1 MVLPLYSLL
10 PLHQQNRVFEPAPN
24 NRTRKIILSTNIAE
38 TSVTVPG
45 VRIVVDCGKAKLK
58 QFRPKLGLESLLVK
72 PISKSSASQR
82 TGRACREAPGKCF
95 RLYTVDEA
103 KAMKE
108 TTKPEILRT
117 DVANAM
123 LILKARGQD
132 DVVNFN
138 YLTPP
143 KTEALQKALEQ
154 LFSLGALDNRG
165 KITPLGRDMAKLPL
179 APPLARVLLAAADP
193 SLNCLAEVIDVIAAL
208 SSENLFPMAVN
219 DDDDGG
225 RYEAMQEARRAFHR
239 SEGDHIMLLEVVRAF
254 EAAQTAAKTASDR
267 KSWCDTHFISAR
279 AMHGLLDIR
288 KQLRQ
293 YCSSLPGV
301 TEATWEASARADVI
315 ISPDLAERVLKAFLR
330 GYFHQTARA
339 APDGGYLTVLGH
351 QPVAIHPASTLF
363 GSGDLPLKQ
372 QPREAIVY
380 HEYVFTTKPFAR
392 WCSAVQLDWVAD
404 ASPGYLRGG
413 V

>member
-58 QFRPKLGLESLLVK
+58 QFRPKLGLESLLIK

-154 LFSLGALDNRG
+154 LFSLGALDNGG
-165 KITPLGRDMAKLPL
+165 KITPLGRSMAKLPL
-179 APPLARVLLAAADP
+179 APPLACVLLAAAEP
-193 SLNCLAEVIDVIAAL
+193 SLNCLAEAVDVIAAL
-208 SSENLFPMAVN
+208 SSESLFPMVTN
-219 DDDDGG
+219 DDNDGQ
-225 RYEAMQEARRAFHR
+225 YEAVQEARRAFHR

-254 EAAQTAAKTASDR
+254 EAAQTAAKTGSDR
-267 KSWCDTHFISAR
+267 KSWCDAHSISAR

-293 YCSSLPGV
+293 YCTSLPGV
-301 TEATWEASARADVI
+301 TEATWESSARADAVV
-315 ISPDLAERVLKAFLR
+315 SPDLAERVLKAFLR

-351 QPVAIHPASTLF
+351 QPVAIHPTSTLF
-363 GSGDLPLKQ
+363 GSGDHLHKRQ
-372 QPREAIVY
+372 QQREAIVY

-392 WCSAVQLDWVAD
+392 LCSAVQLDWVAD
-404 ASPGYLRGG
+404 ASPGYLRGA